1 MSIIGSIGNL
11 AVDQAALRLRLDTAS
26 RQVSTGQKAQV
37 YGDLRPEARRA
48 IDLRGEVARREAYA
62 NAADRALARAD
73 ATQTVLGRLQ
83 EIAATVGAEALRA
96 KTMATTGAEALART
110 AAAALAEVA
119 ALLNT
124 RHGGEYLFGGSD
136 VTAPPV
142 PDAENVTAGP
152 MATAI
157 TAAIAT
163 LDATNAATV
172 LADTVTAA
180 TDAATS
186 PFSAFLEGA
195 GTTEATRAV
204 QVADGERVQIGVFA
218 NRGQDGE
225 VVASW
230 GRELLRNLA
239 IMAAVTPALAAEG
252 GGWSGLMDSV
262 ASAMG
267 VAATSLAN
275 EQAMLGAAQQRIG
288 AVSDRHQDTL
298 VALRTQL
305 GSVEEVD
312 LAQAAAEMSLLKL
325 RLEASYEAT
334 GMLSRLSLAALLR

>member
-11 AVDQAALRLRLDTAS
+11 AVDQAALRLRLDNAS
-26 RQVSTGQKAQV
+26 RQVSTGQKAEV
-37 YGDLRPEARRA
+37 FGDLRPEARRA
-48 IDLRGEVARREAYA
+48 IDLRGEVARREAYS

-73 ATQTVLGRLQ
+73 AAQTVLTRLQ
-83 EIAATVGAEALRA
+83 DIAATVGAEALRA
-96 KTMATTGAEALART
+96 KTMSSTGAEALART
-110 AAAALAEVA
+110 AFAALEEVA

-136 VTAPPV
+136 VTSPPV
-142 PDAENVTAGP
+142 PDAENVASGP

-157 TAAIAT
+157 ADAVAT

-180 TDAATS
+180 TAAATT
-186 PFSAFLEGA
+186 PFSAFLEGP

-218 NRGQDGE
+218 NRDQEGE

-239 IMAAVTPALAAEG
+239 VMASVTPALAVEG
-252 GGWSGLMDSV
+252 GGWSGLMDGV
-262 ASAMG
+262 ADAMG
-267 VAATSLAN
+267 QAATSLAN
-275 EQAMLGAAQQRIG
+275 EQAMLGSAEQRIG
-288 AVSDRHQDTL
+288 AVRDRHQDTL

-312 LAQAAAEMSLLKL
+312 LAQAAADLSQLKS

-334 GMLSRLSLAALLR
+334 GLLSRLSLAALLG